1 MSSKLSLL
9 LTRICLRNTGFS
21 FADLTQTKT
30 SLLNAAQGKVAS
42 FSMRKTFTPMTRM
55 CNAIAELRF
64 ASHVVWIR
72 ISRQTAKLLSSGG
85 KTIPLKAEILNGFS
99 QTRKLVHLVT
109 NK

>member
-9 LTRICLRNTGFS
+9 LTQRCLRNTGFG
-21 FADLTQTKT
+21 FADRTQTKT

-42 FSMRKTFTPMTRM
+42 FSMRKTFTPMPRM
-55 CNAIAELRF
+55 CNAIVELRF

-85 KTIPLKAEILNGFS
+85 KTIPLKVEILNGFS
-99 QTRKLVHLVT
+99 QTRKLVRLVT

>member
-9 LTRICLRNTGFS
+9 LTQRCLRNTGFG
-21 FADLTQTKT
+21 FADRTQTKT

-42 FSMRKTFTPMTRM
+42 FSMRKTFTPMPRM